1 MMNLL
6 DQIILLVTGLIA
18 LYLLWR
24 FYNHYRSYRAGFD
37 IPFMIAFTVLLVAG
51 LLLIFLTYAVLEN
64 PLVIIVAALI
74 PLALSYGLVRQFV
87 PQYAKS
93 YLIFAVIGFL
103 ALAITRLAMPGLP
116 ATLVL
121 IIVHT
126 VAGLTIFLLP
136 FWAVNQKLAP
146 PGFVGVGIGGA
157 LIGIGG
163 IALAFLKTGS
173 QLLFFNTAVV
183 FAILAPLLLLMT
195 LAFAWGFV
203 TKMQHAT

>member
-1 MMNLL
+1 MNLL
-6 DQIILLVTGLIA
+6 DQIILLVTGLVAI
-18 LYLLWR
+18 YLLWR
-24 FYNHYRSYRAGFD
+24 FYNHYRSHRAGFD
-37 IPFMIAFTVLLVAG
+37 IPYMIAFAVLLVAG

-64 PLVIIVAALI
+64 PLVIIVAVLI
-74 PLALSYGLVRQFV
+74 PLALSYGLVRQFA
-87 PQYAKS
+87 PQYAKP

-103 ALAITRLAMPGLP
+103 ALAITRLATPGLP
-116 ATLVL
+116 ATIVL

-126 VAGLTIFLLP
+126 VAGLIVFLLP

-146 PGFVGVGIGGA
+146 AGFVGVGVGGA

-173 QLLFFNTAVV
+173 QLLFFSATVV
-183 FAILAPLLLLMT
+183 FTILAPLLLFMT

-203 TKMQHAT
+203 TKMRHAM